1 MNSLQQ
7 HIKQFIQPFKDETLF
22 VACSGGIDSMVLLD
36 LLSTV
41 HLQIHVLH
49 VNYHLRGEDSNQDQ
63 QLIENECNK
72 RNIPFTVLEIDL
84 KSELN
89 TNNGN
94 LQDKARKVR
103 YDFFEKQLSEKPS
116 KIVVAHH
123 QDDQIETFFINISR
137 KSGIMG
143 LSAMLPFHNNILR
156 PLLSISRAD
165 INQYALVKGINWRED
180 RSNLEN
186 TYQRNK
192 WRNVF
197 LPFIEKEN
205 SAIKESVLLLIEKF
219 QKTQV
224 ILEKKVADLNLQ
236 ISETGVLNYLDF
248 DKLSDEELFELLRQL
263 NLGTTGNLSELK
275 KLRISEK
282 GKKLTLQQNNF
293 IEIICEDS
301 YFFFKKVEFN
311 TLPTL
316 KLKSISELPSTFNK
330 ESIFLN
336 KTKLKGNLVLR
347 YWKSGDRIDPIG
359 INGSKLISDV
369 ITDAKVPHHQ
379 RNHQLVLCDDA
390 TIHWCVGLCI
400 GKNAIAKFGDDIIHV
415 ELTKTT

>member
-1 MNSLQQ
+1 MNSLKQ

-36 LLSTV
+36 LLSSV
-41 HLQIHVLH
+41 HQHIHVLH

-89 TNNGN
+89 TNNSN

-156 PLLSISRAD
+156 PLLSISRAV
-165 INQYALVKGINWRED
+165 INQYALAKGINWRED

-192 WRNVF
+192 WRNIF
-197 LPFIEKEN
+197 LPLIEKEN
-205 SAIKESVLLLIEKF
+205 SDIKQSVLLLIEKF
-219 QKTQV
+219 QETQS
-224 ILEKKVADLNLQ
+224 ILENKVSDLNLQ
-236 ISETGVLNYLDF
+236 ISATGALSFKEF
-248 DKLSDEELFELLRQL
+248 DNLSMEELFELLRQL
-263 NLGTTGNLSELK
+263 NLGTTGNLKELQ
-275 KLRISEK
+275 KLRLSDK

-301 YFFFKKVEFN
+301 YFFFKKVELN

-330 ESIFLN
+330 ESIYLN
-336 KTKLKGNLVLR
+336 KAKINGELVLR
-347 YWKSGDRIDPIG
+347 YWKIGDRIEPIG
-359 INGSKLISDV
+359 LNGSKLISDI
-369 ITDAKVPHHQ
+369 ITDAKVPHHE
-379 RNHQLVLCDDA
+379 RNQQLVLCDNVA
-390 TIHWCVGLCI
+390 IHWCVGLSI
-400 GKNAIAKFGDDIIHV
+400 GSKAIAKPGDDIIHV
-415 ELTKTT
+415 ELT

>member
-1 MNSLQQ
+1 MNSLKQ

-36 LLSTV
+36 LLSSV
-41 HLQIHVLH
+41 HQHIHVLH

-89 TNNGN
+89 TNNSN

-192 WRNVF
+192 WRNIF
-197 LPFIEKEN
+197 LPLIEKEN
-205 SAIKESVLLLIEKF
+205 SDIKQSVLLLIEKF
-219 QKTQV
+219 QETQS
-224 ILEKKVADLNLQ
+224 ILENKVSDLNLQ
-236 ISETGVLNYLDF
+236 ISATGALSFKEF
-248 DKLSDEELFELLRQL
+248 DNLSMEELFELLRQL
-263 NLGTTGNLSELK
+263 NLGTTGNLKELQ
-275 KLRISEK
+275 KLRLSDK

-293 IEIICEDS
+293 TEIICEDS
-301 YFFFKKVEFN
+301 YFFFKENELN
-311 TLPTL
+311 TLPRL
-316 KLKSISELPSTFNK
+316 KLTSISQLPSTFNK
-330 ESIFLN
+330 ESIYLN
-336 KTKLKGNLVLR
+336 KAKINGELVLR
-347 YWKSGDRIDPIG
+347 YWKIGDRIEPIG
-359 INGSKLISDV
+359 LNGSKLISDI
-369 ITDAKVPHHQ
+369 ITDAKVPHHE
-379 RNHQLVLCDDA
+379 RNQQLVLCDNVA
-390 TIHWCVGLCI
+390 IHWCVGLSI
-400 GKNAIAKFGDDIIHV
+400 GSKAIAKPGDDIIHV
-415 ELTKTT
+415 ELT

>member
-36 LLSTV
+36 LLSSV
-41 HLQIHVLH
+41 HQHIHVLH

-89 TNNGN
+89 TNNSN

-156 PLLSISRAD
+156 PLLSISRAV
-165 INQYALVKGINWRED
+165 INQYALAKGINWRED

-192 WRNVF
+192 WRNIF
-197 LPFIEKEN
+197 LPLIEKEN
-205 SAIKESVLLLIEKF
+205 SDIKQSVLLLIEKF
-219 QKTQV
+219 QETQS
-224 ILEKKVADLNLQ
+224 ILENKVSDLNLQ
-236 ISETGVLNYLDF
+236 ISATGALSFKEF
-248 DKLSDEELFELLRQL
+248 DNLSMEELFELLRQL
-263 NLGTTGNLSELK
+263 NLGTTGNLKELQ
-275 KLRISEK
+275 KLRLSDK

-301 YFFFKKVEFN
+301 YFFFKKVELN

-330 ESIFLN
+330 ESIYLN
-336 KTKLKGNLVLR
+336 KAKINGELVLR
-347 YWKSGDRIDPIG
+347 YWKIGDRIEPIG
-359 INGSKLISDV
+359 LNGSKLISDI
-369 ITDAKVPHHQ
+369 ITDAKVPHHE
-379 RNHQLVLCDDA
+379 RNQQLVLCDNVA
-390 TIHWCVGLCI
+390 IHWCVGLSI
-400 GKNAIAKFGDDIIHV
+400 GSKAIAKPGDDIIHV
-415 ELTKTT
+415 ELT

>member
-41 HLQIHVLH
+41 HAHIHVLH

-72 RNIPFTVLEIDL
+72 RTIPFTLLEVDL

-89 TNNGN
+89 ANNGN
-94 LQDKARKVR
+94 LQDKARKIR
-103 YDFFEKQLSEKPS
+103 YDFFVKQLSQKSS
-116 KIVVAHH
+116 KLVVAHH
-123 QDDQIETFFINISR
+123 QDDQIETFFINIAR

-143 LSAMLPFHNNILR
+143 LSAMLPIHNNILR
-156 PLLSISRAD
+156 PLLSISRAE
-165 INQYALVKGINWRED
+165 IIQYALDKGVNWRED

-192 WRNVF
+192 WRNIF
-197 LPFIEKEN
+197 LPLIEKEN
-205 SAIKESVLLLIEKF
+205 STIKESVLLLIEKF
-219 QKTQV
+219 QETQS
-224 ILEKKVADLNLQ
+224 ILEKKVANLNLQ
-236 ISETGVLNYLDF
+236 ISETGVLSYVEF
-248 DKLSDEELFELLRQL
+248 DKLSNDELFELLRQL
-263 NLGTTGNLSELK
+263 NLGSTGNIKELQ
-275 KLRISEK
+275 KLRLSEK
-282 GKKLTLQQNNF
+282 GKKLTLRQNNF

-301 YFFFKKVEFN
+301 FFFFERTKFN
-311 TLPTL
+311 NLPTL
-316 KLKSISELPSTFNK
+316 KLTSTSQLPSTFNK
-330 ESIFLN
+330 ESIYLN
-336 KTKLKGNLVLR
+336 KAKIDGELVVR
-347 YWKSGDRIDPIG
+347 YWKIGDRIEPIG
-359 INGSKLISDV
+359 LNGSKLISDI
-369 ITDAKVPHHQ
+369 ITDAKIPHHQ
-379 RNHQLVLCDDA
+379 RNQQLVLCDNA

-400 GKNAIAKFGDDIIHV
+400 GKKAIAESGDDIIHV